1 MPVHKLVIIF
11 DTRATEIIRRDQ
23 NGNFAG
29 SNTFTP
35 GGVELCAAVMEHL
48 KTEHQFAIGRLSAEG
63 AILEI
68 GSALPASEGWT
79 MEVTGRNLMTGLP
92 HRREI
97 STDMIQKPID
107 RILDAI
113 IRIIV
118 FQITSRIRV
127 EPDIAFDNEIRL
139 TGEYCEL
146 KGFKKRLGDAIR
158 AEAMPEARIVVVPRS
173 YP

>member
-1 MPVHKLVIIF
+1 MQVHKLLLIF

-23 NGNFAG
+23 NGDFAG
-29 SNTFTP
+29 SQTFTP
-35 GGVELCAAVMEHL
+35 GGIELCQAVMEHL
-48 KTEHQFAIGRLSAEG
+48 KTEHQFAIARLSAERT
-63 AILEI
+63 ILEI

-79 MEVTGRNLMTGLP
+79 MAVTGRNLNTGLP

-97 STDMIQKPID
+97 STDMIQEPID

-113 IRIIV
+113 VRTIV
-118 FQITSRIRV
+118 FQITSRLSV
-127 EPDIAFDNEIRL
+127 KQPDAFDNEITL
-139 TGEYCEL
+139 SGEYCEL

-158 AEAMPEARIVVVPRS
+158 EEAMPEAHITIIPRK